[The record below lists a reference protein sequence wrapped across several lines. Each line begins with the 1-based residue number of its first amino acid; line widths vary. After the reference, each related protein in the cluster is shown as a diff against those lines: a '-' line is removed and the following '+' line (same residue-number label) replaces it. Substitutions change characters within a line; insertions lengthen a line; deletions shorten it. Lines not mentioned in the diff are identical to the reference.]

1 MKKQIQLIG
10 YVSVL
15 AIMLS
20 ACGQSY
26 EDKAKDWLR
35 SNVEHIVNINDNH
48 QVLYHVEKR
57 ELIRADLV
65 TGERVPYM
73 TFKGEEEYI
82 FKYVTCA
89 FPKDRGYVRVKR
101 QVLNLLS
108 LEQPIAIKR

>member
-26 EDKAKDWLR
+26 EDKAKEWLR

-48 QVLYHVEKR
+48 QVLYCVKNET
-57 ELIRADLV
+57 LIKVNLA
-65 TGERVPYM
+65 TGESVPYM
-73 TFKGEEEYI
+73 SFMGDKQYTFKHV
-82 FKYVTCA
+82 KCV
-89 FPKDRGYVRVKR
+89 FPKDKGYEEDRNKR
-101 QVLNLLS
+101 
-108 LEQPIAIKR
+108 RYY